1 MVEFLS
7 RYSARERFIVIF
19 GLVIL
24 SGMAI
29 HAFVVEPYQQ
39 RLVMLEE
46 ELAQSKSDL
55 QWIRSVAH
63 RLSSAGSNQPA
74 QGFSGS
80 LANLINQTVKQQK
93 LDSFLAQMRPNG
105 EDEIR
110 VRFSAIPF
118 DKLTA
123 FVARMNIQ
131 GLAVK
136 DFKINAGDN
145 PEQVDSTLLLEKV

>member
-1 MVEFLS
+1 MAEFLS
-7 RYSARERFIVIF
+7 RYSARERLIVIF

-63 RLSSAGSNQPA
+63 RLSYTGSNQPA
-74 QGFSGS
+74 QSFSGS

-118 DKLTA
+118 NKLTG
-123 FVARMNIQ
+123 FVAQMNNQ

-136 DFKINAGDN
+136 DFKINAGEN